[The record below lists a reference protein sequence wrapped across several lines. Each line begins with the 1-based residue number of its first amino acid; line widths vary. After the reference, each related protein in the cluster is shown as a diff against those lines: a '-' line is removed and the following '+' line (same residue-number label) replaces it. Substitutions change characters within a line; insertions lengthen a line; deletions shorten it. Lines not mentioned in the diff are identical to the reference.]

1 MSFWMTKHTCTLGD
15 RWQFPRNATRSFTD
29 YIKTNDTL
37 KATCALLA
45 FLLQTS
51 WMRNAICAVPSE
63 ESLSQSQESALHS
76 QVRGHST
83 AEGPFHSLRPQW
95 QFRRVIV
102 SRKQNAFTI
111 TWCSC
116 AVSWGS
122 FAAFE
127 CYYMVWGRPTST
139 AKWTTF
145 TSTNSSSLSLPAGQ
159 LTPQFFFCPKRGH
172 TVTL

>member
-1 MSFWMTKHTCTLGD
+1 M
-15 RWQFPRNATRSFTD
+15 
-29 YIKTNDTL
+29 L
-37 KATCALLA
+37 KATCALLV

-51 WMRNAICAVPSE
+51 WMWNAVCAVPSE

-122 FAAFE
+122 VAAFE
-127 CYYMVWGRPTST
+127 CYYMVWGRSTST
-139 AKWTTF
+139 AKWTLDYFHFYELTKSF
-145 TSTNSSSLSLPAGQ
+145 TACWSIDSSN
-159 LTPQFFFCPKRGH
+159 FIFFCPKRGH